1 MGGGE
6 VPVRLWRSVL
16 AVPGARSELFAKAA
30 AGDAD
35 RVFLDLED
43 SVAPDDKERAR
54 RAVIRGLHEVDPPA
68 EP

>member
-1 MGGGE
+1 MGGSE
-6 VPVRLWRSVL
+6 TPVRLWRSVL
-16 AVPGARSELFAKAA
+16 AVPGVRPELFPKAA

-54 RAVIRGLHEVDPPA
+54 GAP
-68 EP
+68 